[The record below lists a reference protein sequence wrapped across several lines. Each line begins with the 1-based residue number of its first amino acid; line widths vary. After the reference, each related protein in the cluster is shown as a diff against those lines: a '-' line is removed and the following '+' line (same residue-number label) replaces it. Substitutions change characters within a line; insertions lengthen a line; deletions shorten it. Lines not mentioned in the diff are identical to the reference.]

1 MWYNILNQLFRFL
14 ALKHKQTNIVNK
26 QKQITELAQELSG
39 SQLEQLL
46 AELHK
51 LRQVKTTTLS
61 RIRSIVIDAS
71 SHIHPVCKS

>member
-1 MWYNILNQLFRFL
+1 LNQLFRFL

-26 QKQITELAQELSG
+26 QKQITELAQLAQELSG
-39 SQLEQLL
+39 SQLDQLL

-61 RIRSIVIDAS
+61 RIRGVVIDGS
-71 SHIHPVCKS
+71 THIHPVCKS